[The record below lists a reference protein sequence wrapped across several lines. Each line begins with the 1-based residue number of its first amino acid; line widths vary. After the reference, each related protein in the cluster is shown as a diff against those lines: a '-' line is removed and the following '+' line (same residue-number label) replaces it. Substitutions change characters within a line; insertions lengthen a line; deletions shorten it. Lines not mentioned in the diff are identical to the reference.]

1 MLYYIIFG
9 IILATILL
17 SLFLEFIHE
26 SHKKFKKKIKF
37 ILSIILVII
46 ILLIMTRFPNII
58 SVIPAVFLIL
68 YRWRVF
74 INFLLQ
80 TFFFKKRNNSSKSL
94 KKEDAY
100 EILGLKQNASKNE
113 ILKRYQELI
122 KKNHPDKG
130 GSEWITK
137 QINKARDTLL
147 S

>member
-26 SHKKFKKKIKF
+26 SHEKFKKKIKF

-80 TFFFKKRNNSSKSL
+80 TFFFKKRNNPSKSL

-122 KKNHPDKG
+122 KKNHPYKG

>member
-17 SLFLEFIHE
+17 SLFIEFIHE
-26 SHKKFKKKIKF
+26 SHEKFKKKIKF

-80 TFFFKKRNNSSKSL
+80 TFFFKKRNNPSKSL

-122 KKNHPDKG
+122 KKNNPDKG

>member
-26 SHKKFKKKIKF
+26 SHEKFKKKMKF

-80 TFFFKKRNNSSKSL
+80 TFFFKKRNNPSKSL

-113 ILKRYQELI
+113 ILKRYLELI

-130 GSEWITK
+130 GAEWITK

>member
-26 SHKKFKKKIKF
+26 SHEKFKKKIKF

-80 TFFFKKRNNSSKSL
+80 TFFFKKRNNPSKSL

-122 KKNHPDKG
+122 KKIILIKVGQNG
-130 GSEWITK
+130 L
-137 QINKARDTLL
+137 QNKLIKPEIFF
-147 S
+147 

>member
-17 SLFLEFIHE
+17 SLFLEFIHD
-26 SHKKFKKKIKF
+26 SHEKFKKKIKL
-37 ILSIILVII
+37 ILSIIIIII
-46 ILLIMTRFPNII
+46 ILLIMTKFPNII
-58 SVIPAVFLIL
+58 SVIPAVLLIL
-68 YRWRVF
+68 FRWRIF

-94 KKEDAY
+94 NKQEAF
-100 EILGLKQNASKNE
+100 EILGLNQTASKNE

-137 QINKARDTLL
+137 QLNKARDTLL
-147 S
+147 G

>member
-1 MLYYIIFG
+1 
-9 IILATILL
+9 
-17 SLFLEFIHE
+17 
-26 SHKKFKKKIKF
+26 
-37 ILSIILVII
+37 
-46 ILLIMTRFPNII
+46 MTRFPNII

-80 TFFFKKRNNSSKSL
+80 TFFFKKRNNPSKSL

-130 GSEWITK
+130 GSTYLATK
-137 QINKARDTLL
+137 INEAKDYLL
-147 S
+147 DG

>member
-80 TFFFKKRNNSSKSL
+80 TFFFKKRNNPSKSL

-122 KKNHPDKG
+122 K
-130 GSEWITK
+130 
-137 QINKARDTLL
+137 
-147 S
+147 

>member
-26 SHKKFKKKIKF
+26 SHEKFKKKIKF

-80 TFFFKKRNNSSKSL
+80 TFFFKKTNNTSKSL

-122 KKNHPDKG
+122 KKK
-130 GSEWITK
+130 S
-137 QINKARDTLL
+137 

>member
-26 SHKKFKKKIKF
+26 SHEKFKKKIKF
-37 ILSIILVII
+37 ILSVILVII

-80 TFFFKKRNNSSKSL
+80 TFFFKKRNNPSKSL

-100 EILGLKQNASKNE
+100 EILGLKKNASKNE
-113 ILKRYQELI
+113 ILKSYKEII

-130 GSEWITK
+130 GAQCITK
-137 QINKARDTLL
+137 QIKKPRHTLL

>member
-26 SHKKFKKKIKF
+26 SHEKFKKKIKF

-80 TFFFKKRNNSSKSL
+80 TFFFKKRNNPSKSL

-113 ILKRYQELI
+113 ILKRYHELI
-122 KKNHPDKG
+122 IKNHPDKG

-147 S
+147 G

>member
-17 SLFLEFIHE
+17 SLFLEFIHD
-26 SHKKFKKKIKF
+26 SHEKFKKKIKF
-37 ILSIILVII
+37 ILSFIIVFI
-46 ILLIMTRFPNII
+46 ILLIMTKFPSII

-80 TFFFKKRNNSSKSL
+80 TFFLKRKDNFSKSL
-94 KKEDAY
+94 NKEQAY
-100 EILGLKQNASKNE
+100 EILGLNQNASKNE

-137 QINKARDTLL
+137 QLNKARDTLL
-147 S
+147 G